1 MTHLERSRPVLRR
14 VKTEKSG
21 ELVVWLTLE
30 GLRLREKGRRT
41 WFGPISFG
49 QLYLELV
56 RREIEARKR
65 ARRTKR
71 RARR

>member
-1 MTHLERSRPVLRR
+1 MTRLDRSRPVRR
-14 VKTEKSG
+14 VVPTEKSG
-21 ELVVWLTLE
+21 ELVVWLTPE

-65 ARRTKR
+65 ARRAKR
-71 RARR
+71 RGRE